1 MFALKKNYD
10 LFSKFSWALLL
21 VMFTMFS
28 CEKTEIVDPEIV
40 IKSES
45 TITFHPSDS
54 ETEKIVKFTST
65 KAWQLAPVDAT
76 WLDVSPK
83 QGEAGEATLVIKL
96 TETTTTEARSAEI
109 KIISE
114 EISKT
119 IQVNQAIIE
128 LTNLELVTPPSSMT
142 VGDKLKLEYTL
153 TPENATIKNV
163 TWTSSD
169 DKVISVDQEGNIEA
183 LFAGTSEIT
192 LTVNDKTTT
201 CQVEVIEQEN
211 VFTFRK
217 LSNIENSGVTIED
230 GAYVVSSNFEIVEGT
245 ILRLF
250 DNETV
255 KLKDGIEIKISGTL
269 DFTPKT
275 KATITRYDE
284 DNTSQPKSI
293 YITGDNAGAEI
304 KNVTFVDVP
313 IRLYALQ
320 PVKIDSC
327 EFKNVT
333 SRRAAID
340 MGKSL
345 DVKVT
350 NCKFIEN
357 GYPAIA
363 GASNSSTPLVFKNN
377 YLYKNSASASNRPQ
391 INVTVGGI
399 GIVEIID
406 NEVVGPAEIT
416 MNGGIAVS
424 NLLGISG
431 VNKVIIKGNKIK
443 DCRYGITTNGVMDVD
458 IIGNEILDNKYES
471 NPMNGGSGISIYNT
485 NGGQKVKISENII
498 KRNLWGI
505 TIIGSSTTTKG
516 PIVNIGNLTEGADYN
531 VGKNILAE
539 NGHDGVLYE
548 LYNNSPLDLSAVN
561 NNWGSFEQSETEI
574 EKVITHKN
582 DNELLGKVTFM
593 PPYKP

>member
-128 LTNLELVTPPSSMT
+128 LTNLELVTPPSTMT

-153 TPENATIKNV
+153 TPENATIKSV
-163 TWTSSD
+163 TWASSD
-169 DKVISVDQEGNIEA
+169 DKVISVDQEGNVEA
-183 LFAGTSEIT
+183 LFAGTADIT
-192 LTVNDKTTT
+192 LTVNDKTAT

>member
-128 LTNLELVTPPSSMT
+128 LTNLELVTPPSSMS

-340 MGKSL
+340 MGKNL

-350 NCKFIEN
+350 NCRFIEN
-357 GYPAIA
+357 GYP
-363 GASNSSTPLVFKNN
+363 S
-377 YLYKNSASASNRPQ
+377 Y
-391 INVTVGGI
+391 
-399 GIVEIID
+399 
-406 NEVVGPAEIT
+406 
-416 MNGGIAVS
+416 
-424 NLLGISG
+424 
-431 VNKVIIKGNKIK
+431 
-443 DCRYGITTNGVMDVD
+443 
-458 IIGNEILDNKYES
+458 
-471 NPMNGGSGISIYNT
+471 
-485 NGGQKVKISENII
+485 
-498 KRNLWGI
+498 
-505 TIIGSSTTTKG
+505 
-516 PIVNIGNLTEGADYN
+516 
-531 VGKNILAE
+531 
-539 NGHDGVLYE
+539 
-548 LYNNSPLDLSAVN
+548 
-561 NNWGSFEQSETEI
+561 
-574 EKVITHKN
+574 
-582 DNELLGKVTFM
+582 
-593 PPYKP
+593 

>member
-128 LTNLELVTPPSSMT
+128 LTNLELVTPPSSMS

-340 MGKSL
+340 MGKNL

-350 NCKFIEN
+350 NCRFIEN
-357 GYPAIA
+357 GYPAINGSA
-363 GASNSSTPLVFKNN
+363 NGSSPLVFKNN
-377 YLYKNSASASNRPQ
+377 YLYKNSANASNRPQ

-399 GIVEIID
+399 GIVEVSD

-416 MNGGIAVS
+416 MNGGIAV
-424 NLLGISG
+424 NNFLGISG
-431 VNKVIIKGNKIK
+431 INKVIIKGNKVR

>member
-128 LTNLELVTPPSSMT
+128 LTNLELVTPPSSMS

>member
-1 MFALKKNYD
+1 
-10 LFSKFSWALLL
+10 
-21 VMFTMFS
+21 
-28 CEKTEIVDPEIV
+28 
-40 IKSES
+40 
-45 TITFHPSDS
+45 
-54 ETEKIVKFTST
+54 
-65 KAWQLAPVDAT
+65 
-76 WLDVSPK
+76 
-83 QGEAGEATLVIKL
+83 
-96 TETTTTEARSAEI
+96 
-109 KIISE
+109 
-114 EISKT
+114 
-119 IQVNQAIIE
+119 
-128 LTNLELVTPPSSMT
+128 
-142 VGDKLKLEYTL
+142 
-153 TPENATIKNV
+153 
-163 TWTSSD
+163 
-169 DKVISVDQEGNIEA
+169 
-183 LFAGTSEIT
+183 
-192 LTVNDKTTT
+192 
-201 CQVEVIEQEN
+201 
-211 VFTFRK
+211 
-217 LSNIENSGVTIED
+217 
-230 GAYVVSSNFEIVEGT
+230 
-245 ILRLF
+245 
-250 DNETV
+250 
-255 KLKDGIEIKISGTL
+255 
-269 DFTPKT
+269 
-275 KATITRYDE
+275 
-284 DNTSQPKSI
+284 
-293 YITGDNAGAEI
+293 
-304 KNVTFVDVP
+304 VP

-548 LYNNSPLDLSAVN
+548 LYNNSPIDVSAVN

>member
-83 QGEAGEATLVIKL
+83 QGVAGEATLVIKL